1 MGYTGFDSILES
13 NANTSELTSD
23 TTLADS
29 NSGMTYMVTGQ
40 SDIAITLPATAVG
53 YYFKVVNAE
62 LEGTGARQLLSIDPN
77 ANDCIFGGEMT
88 NVDNKD
94 LVNTSETSH
103 YGDCVEL
110 VADGV
115 SGYYITRLVGTWA
128 KET

>member
-1 MGYTGFDSILES
+1 MGYTGFDSVLES

-23 TTLADS
+23 TTLAAN
-29 NSGMTYMVTGQ
+29 NSGMTYMVTGV

-53 YYFKVVNAE
+53 YYFRIVNAE
-62 LEGTGARQLLSIDPN
+62 PEKTGARKLLSINPQ
-77 ANDCIFGGEMT
+77 AADCIFGGEMT

-94 LVNTSETSH
+94 LINTSETSH